1 MMSYLI
7 VKELRSPYTDYLII
21 LQYWSIWITFVYF
34 ISESIILT
42 ISPKALQNF
51 WYSMIGSFWGTPL
64 LYYIFN
70 QLSWYILIQ
79 HLKYTRLLAR
89 QTSYDTI
96 KSYIRKQEMGAI
108 LFVVLFSVVWL
119 CIIIFRN
126 YFLILRRD
134 EDSSLFNIGYHAFIA
149 CMLMVM
155 TANEY
160 FLYRLL
166 NRLMKVHLNFYYKKQ
181 MKSLRML
188 AFANVI
194 FYFTYGTLN
203 LVVAIIEPDINEI
216 VGLVPTDN
224 HSSSLIRIVYLLW
237 LIIESEDGFHL
248 VFKSKII

>member
-1 MMSYLI
+1 MIQANPFNLGISFYILFRVYDTLDLIIIVMMSYLI

-42 ISPKALQNF
+42 ISSKALNNF
-51 WYSMIGSFWGTPL
+51 WYWMVGSFWGTPL

-119 CIIIFRN
+119 CIIIVRN
-126 YFLILRRD
+126 YFMILRR
-134 EDSSLFNIGYHAFIA
+134 
-149 CMLMVM
+149 
-155 TANEY
+155 
-160 FLYRLL
+160 YRCL
-166 NRLMKVHLNFYYKKQ
+166 RKKWDNF
-181 MKSLRML
+181 
-188 AFANVI
+188 A
-194 FYFTYGTLN
+194 
-203 LVVAIIEPDINEI
+203 
-216 VGLVPTDN
+216 
-224 HSSSLIRIVYLLW
+224 
-237 LIIESEDGFHL
+237 
-248 VFKSKII
+248 